1 MRAAVAFVALVMAAC
16 GQTAAP
22 PGTAESVEAAPAP
35 SLVGEPMSTG
45 LMGGISTTASGEVAA
60 LTIGADNLAFSN
72 SEGEE
77 TFATPTEFLGVWEA
91 SDLIAA
97 GGESFA
103 AAAPNANATRAEV
116 RRIIGAP
123 YDRLCGGMAAT
134 HIALVSTEPLT
145 GLQLMVFTGAAAPG
159 PNARD
164 SEICAIYAYAVD

>member
-1 MRAAVAFVALVMAAC
+1 MRAVALLFSAALAAC

-22 PGTAESVEAAPAP
+22 PATTESVEAAAAP

-77 TFATPTEFLGVWEA
+77 TFTTPTEFLGVWEA

-103 AAAPNANATRAEV
+103 AAAPNANATRVEV
-116 RRIIGAP
+116 RRIDGASHE
-123 YDRLCGGMAAT
+123 RLCGGMAAT
-134 HIALVSTEPLT
+134 HVALVSSEPLT
-145 GLQLMVFTGAAAPG
+145 GLQLIVFTGAAAPG